1 MQRVELPFFAGGSRD
16 VNIAGLVV
24 TPAELA
30 RAMVIPPLVDL
41 CCEPGFPGFPVR
53 ETPESL
59 IASAVAGGFG
69 ALLLSPRVDPILDTP
84 EQLSR
89 VHAQLGGVSLC
100 YAGALTRGLRATEL
114 SEAGLLQQAGAVAL
128 SDGGVAHRDT
138 VVLKNALEYAAAFGL
153 LVVLRPCDADLD
165 EIGVVHDSSLAANL
179 GMRGNSAA
187 NEEIG
192 VSRIWALVRATGARV
207 HLTHIGTAAGA
218 RMIALARAEGL
229 PISGSTPARNLVL
242 VEDDLDDSHYNAR
255 YRLHPPLRTKA
266 DRAALIAAVR
276 EQNLLVAADHQPR
289 APEEKD
295 HEFERAVPGSAGL
308 RTAFAATFTALGD
321 LGLAVAACSEG
332 PGAVLARAVSGWTLF
347 DPAGE
352 TMVPTTDPCDALGGR
367 VLRGRVLGFCP
378 ET

>member
-1 MQRVELPFFAGGSRD
+1 MHRVEVPFFAGGSRW
-16 VNIAGLVV
+16 VSIPSLAAS
-24 TPAELA
+24 PAELA
-30 RAMVIPPLVDL
+30 RAIVIPPLVDL

-89 VHAQLGGVSLC
+89 VHAQLGGVKLF
-100 YAGALTRGLRATEL
+100 YAGALTRGLRALEL
-114 SEAGLLQQAGAVAL
+114 SESGLLKQAGAMAL

-192 VSRIWALVRATGARV
+192 VSRIWALVRTTGARV

-229 PISGSTPARNLVL
+229 PLSGSTPARNLIL
-242 VEDDLDDSHYNAR
+242 VEDDLDDTQYNAR
-255 YRLHPPLRTKA
+255 YRLHPPLRGKA

-276 EQNLLVAADHQPR
+276 EKSLLVTADHQPR

-308 RTAFAATFTALGD
+308 RTAFAAAFTALGGVD
-321 LGLAVAACSEG
+321 LAVAACCTAPSAIL
-332 PGAVLARAVSGWTLF
+332 GAQVSGCTLF
-347 DPAGE
+347 DPLGE
-352 TMVPTTDPCDALGGR
+352 TEVPTADPCDALGGR
-367 VLRGRVLGFCP
+367 VLCGRVLGFCP
-378 ET
+378 DP